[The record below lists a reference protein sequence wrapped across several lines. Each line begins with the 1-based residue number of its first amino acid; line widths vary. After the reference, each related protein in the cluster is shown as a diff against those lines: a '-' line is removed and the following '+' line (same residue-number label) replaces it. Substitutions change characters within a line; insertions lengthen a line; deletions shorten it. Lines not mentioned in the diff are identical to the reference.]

1 MYYWF
6 IQITDFNHRVSVM
19 VIKGST
25 CLSSV
30 DELVVVVARVE
41 ETLVNE
47 ITWRLP

>member
-25 CLSSV
+25 CLTSV
-30 DELVVVVARVE
+30 DELVVASRSSRE
-41 ETLVNE
+41 SHK
-47 ITWRLP
+47 

>member
-1 MYYWF
+1 
-6 IQITDFNHRVSVM
+6 M

-30 DELVVVVARVE
+30 DELVVAVAGVV
-41 ETLVNE
+41 ETLINE